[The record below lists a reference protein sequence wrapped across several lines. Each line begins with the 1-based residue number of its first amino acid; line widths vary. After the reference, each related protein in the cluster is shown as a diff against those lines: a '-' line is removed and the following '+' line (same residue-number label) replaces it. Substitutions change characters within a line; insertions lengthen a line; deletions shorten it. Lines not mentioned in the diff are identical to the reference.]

1 MTGKALALT
10 ERDRAIAQ
18 EIVRF
23 GHERLIPAVR
33 QLPGFRRYT
42 GAIDR
47 ASGRGFVITEWD
59 NLEQAENFRTALGSL
74 VQQIADL
81 TVRLE
86 AGQTLE
92 VVVQA

>member
-1 MTGKALALT
+1 MYVRVTPFSFDPAK
-10 ERDRAIAQ
+10 EQ

-23 GHERLIPAVR
+23 TDERLMPAIR

-42 GAIDR
+42 GALDR
-47 ASGRGFVITEWD
+47 AHGRGFAISEWD
-59 NLEQAENFRTALGSL
+59 TLEQAEQFRTALGSL
-74 VQQIADL
+74 VQQIAEL
-81 TVRLE
+81 SVRLE